1 MPLNRKYAVLMSGSG
16 SEMSKF
22 STEVRGDSYY
32 GYTDGLHTFQV
43 TYEQF
48 VGRLR
53 IQASLIVEPGDND
66 WFDIVPQSTTGKAFN
81 TAGFVQF
88 NSDDP
93 ADKSEAYT
101 FRGNFAWVRAYMDRT
116 HIGDGVTYDPSYGQ
130 VTRII
135 LSA

>member
-16 SEMSKF
+16 SEMSKY

-32 GYTDGLHTFQV
+32 GYTDGLHTFQI

-53 IQASLIVEPGDND
+53 IQASLIVEPDEND
-66 WFDIVPQSTTGKAFN
+66 WFDIIPQSTTGKSFN

-101 FRGNFAWVRAYMDRT
+101 FRGNFAWVRAYMDRS
-116 HIGDGVTYDPSYGQ
+116 HIADGVSYDPSYGQ
-130 VTRII
+130 ITRII

>member
-53 IQASLIVEPGDND
+53 IQASLIVEPGEND

-101 FRGNFAWVRAYMDRT
+101 FRGNFAWVRAYMDRS
-116 HIGDGVTYDPSYGQ
+116 HIADGVTYDPSYGQ
-130 VTRII
+130 ITRII